1 MRIFSPLRLPG
12 ERPISSRLEDEH
24 RDPQRMV
31 EEGKRSRAKIAFFGS
46 FGRRNFGN
54 EATLQAMLSN
64 LRRLVPG
71 TEFICMCT
79 GPEGVATDYKITA
92 VPIRDYVVRPW
103 KTLNP
108 LARWARKILVGIPSE
123 FWRWVQ
129 GIKMLRGTAALI
141 VPGTG
146 LLTDAYTLFN
156 WGPYD
161 MFRWSV
167 VAKLARCKLLFVSVG
182 AGPFYSRSGRFFV
195 KTALSLADFRS
206 YREEPSSQWL
216 KRIGFR
222 SDNDPLYPDLAF
234 SLPPTVLRRSHERKD
249 RRLVV
254 GLGLMEYAGKLTAER
269 PMSAVHAAYLRTLA
283 EFVRWLLAQ
292 DYDVR
297 LLIGDFVDEAVTRE
311 FKSLLAKRAVTQDRE
326 RIIDEPIESVEEL
339 LSQIAETDFVVATRF
354 HNVLLS
360 LFLNKP
366 TIAISFHHK
375 CSSLMSQMGL
385 TDYCEDMNTLTA
397 DRLIE
402 QFCQLEK
409 NAPSLKANLAE
420 KVEECRNALDEQYRS
435 ILQVIWPD
443 GEQLWAA
450 EAHKATTRVES

>member
-1 MRIFSPLRLPG
+1 M
-12 ERPISSRLEDEH
+12 ISSRLEDGH
-24 RDPQRMV
+24 RERQQMM
-31 EEGKRSRAKIAFFGS
+31 EQGKRGPARIAIFGS

-64 LRRLVPG
+64 LRRLVPEV
-71 TEFICMCT
+71 EFTCMCT
-79 GPEGVATDYKITA
+79 GPEGAAADYKITT
-92 VPIRDYVVRPW
+92 VPIRDYVVTPW
-103 KTLNP
+103 KTATP
-108 LARWARKILVGIPSE
+108 LARWARKILVGVPSE

-129 GIKMLRGTAALI
+129 GVKMLSGTAALI

-146 LLTDAYTLFN
+146 LLTDAYTLLN

-182 AGPFYSRSGRFFV
+182 AGPFYSRPGKFFV

-206 YREEPSSQWL
+206 YREEPARQWL
-216 KRIGFR
+216 KRIGCR
-222 SDNDPLYPDLAF
+222 SDNDPVYPDLAF
-234 SLPPTVLRRSHERKD
+234 SLPSTVLPRCHSSKN

-254 GLGLMEYAGKLTAER
+254 GLGLMEFAGKLSAER
-269 PMSAVHAAYLRTLA
+269 PERAVHIAYLQTLA
-283 EFVRWLLAQ
+283 EFVKWLAR

-297 LLIGDFVDEAVTRE
+297 LLVGDFVDEVVRRE
-311 FKSLLAKRAVTQDRE
+311 FKWLLAKHAVDEE
-326 RIIDEPIESVEEL
+326 RILDEPIESVEEL
-339 LSQIAETDFVVATRF
+339 LSQIAETEFVVATRF
-354 HNVLLS
+354 HNILLS
-360 LFLNKP
+360 LFLKKP

-385 TDYCEDMNTLTA
+385 ANYSQDMNTLTT

-402 QFCQLEK
+402 HFCRLEK
-409 NAPSLKANLAE
+409 NSDSLKAMLAG
-420 KVEECRNALDEQYRS
+420 KVEEYRDALDEQYRS

-443 GEQLWAA
+443 GDQPWAA
-450 EAHKATTRVES
+450 ETHNISVQESGGEADLWRR